1 MNNIYDYLEAGFK
14 IFGIHGADNGACNCG
29 NPECEALYKH
39 PVISGWQ
46 NVPNWS
52 DEQIETF
59 EMMGHFKTGF
69 GVLCSGFL
77 IIDVDARNG
86 GVESF
91 KKLCKD
97 YPSAK
102 TSEFVVNTGSGGGSQ
117 HHYFRLKEPTAL
129 VQAHNDY
136 PGIDF
141 KTSGYVI
148 GEGSL
153 HASGNRYETEKG
165 YPQDVDYAP
174 DDILTLLKKPEY
186 HRVQVDGKS
195 LDVNNSD
202 IENLLSHFESS
213 CSYEKWIK
221 TGMAI
226 HHALGGD
233 GLDAWDTWS
242 AKSDGYPGY
251 EQLER
256 HWHSF
261 GKSPNPA
268 GYGTLLHYAKEGGYC
283 EPVTFE
289 YVEPEVPQTLDCD
302 NIDVL
307 RPPGFVGE
315 LTQWIN
321 NQCLYPRENLAV
333 AAALCAVSSLA
344 GMRHIDELDDM
355 SANII
360 AFCVAGSGTGKEAI
374 QQAYL
379 KIIKA
384 AGIHGA
390 VHGAFK
396 SEQELMRNLIRHQA
410 AFYSV
415 DEMGLV
421 LRKLDNASKKGG
433 ASYLEGIIGQV
444 MSVYSKANG
453 FLPLSG
459 DLKEEIKGM
468 MIKDLS
474 KVSRDLDDLPQ
485 DSSTDAKRARIE
497 KRKNQI
503 ENAIDKVDEGL
514 DSPYLT
520 ILGYTTPVTFD
531 SLMGFEQATNGFLAR
546 AMVFNELESN
556 PKRKKGFRKEPMSE
570 QLTNK
575 IRNLYAPGKFDVLAG
590 DERIEF
596 TGAKDVIPTTDEAQE
611 LLSQVYES
619 FHELAEEHKNNT
631 GMEAIPRRGYE
642 IASKISLILALP
654 GGVRTAEHVKYAYKI
669 ARGDADKKIQMA
681 YSTENQDSS
690 DGLAA
695 KVLSYISDEH
705 GETIGVIC
713 NKLRNVPKEQIAT
726 LLQQMTEKGMI
737 RLEEYKNNRGRVVKK
752 YFSMS

>member
-14 IFGIHGADNGACNCG
+14 IFGVQGVTNGVCNCG
-29 NPECEALYKH
+29 DPECKALYKH
-39 PVISGWQ
+39 PVISNWQ

-59 EMMGHFKTGF
+59 EAMGHFKTGF

-91 KKLCKD
+91 KKLCAD

-102 TSEFVVNTGSGGGSQ
+102 TAAFVVNTGSGGGSQ
-117 HHYFRLKEPTAL
+117 HHYFRLKEPMAL

-165 YPQDVDYAP
+165 YPQDVDYVP
-174 DDILTLLKKPEY
+174 DDLISLLKKPEY
-186 HRVQVDGKS
+186 HRVQVDGKNI
-195 LDVNNSD
+195 DVNRDNVV
-202 IENLLSHFESS
+202 ELLSYIDPS
-213 CSYEKWIK
+213 CNYEKWIK
-221 TGMAI
+221 TGMAT
-226 HHALGGD
+226 HHVLAGD
-233 GLDAWDTWS
+233 GLDLFDEWS
-242 AKSDGYPGY
+242 AKSDNYAGFS
-251 EQLER
+251 QIER

-268 GYGTLLHYAKEGGYC
+268 GYGTILHYAKEGGYC
-283 EPVTFE
+283 EPVTFVYE
-289 YVEPEVPQTLDCD
+289 EPEAPQTLDCD
-302 NIDVL
+302 NIDLL

-344 GMRHIDELDDM
+344 GMRSIDELDGM

-360 AFCVAGSGTGKEAI
+360 AFCVAGSGTGKEAV

-379 KIIKA
+379 NIIKA
-384 AGIHGA
+384 AGVQGA

-415 DEMGLV
+415 DEMGIV

-433 ASYLEGIIGQV
+433 ASYLEGIIGQI

-453 FLPLSG
+453 YLPLSG

-468 MIKDLS
+468 MLKDLS
-474 KVSRDLDDLPQ
+474 KVSRELDELPQ
-485 DSSTDAKRARIE
+485 DSSSDGKRARIE
-497 KRKNQI
+497 KRKASI
-503 ENAIDKVDEGL
+503 ERSIDKVDDGL

-531 SLMGFEQATNGFLAR
+531 QLMGFEQATNGFLAR

-556 PKRKKGFRKEPMSE
+556 PRRKKKFKKEKMSE
-570 QLTNK
+570 QLQNK
-575 IRNLYAPGKFDVLAG
+575 IRNLYAPGKFDMLER

-596 TGAKDVIPTTDEAQE
+596 TGVKDVIPTTDEAQE
-611 LLSQVYES
+611 LLNQVYES

-642 IASKISLILALP
+642 IAAKISLILALP
-654 GGVRTAEHVKYAYKI
+654 GGVRTAEHIKYAYKI
-669 ARGDADKKIQMA
+669 AMIDADKKIKMA

-695 KVLSYISDEH
+695 RILSIVDKAH
-705 GETIGVIC
+705 GETLGVIC
-713 NKLRNVPKEQIAT
+713 NKLHRVPKEQVKA
-726 LLQQMTEKGMI
+726 LLTQMVENKLLVI
-737 RLEEYKNNRGRVVKK
+737 DKYKNAKGREVEK
-752 YFSMS
+752 YFSV